1 MNKREEILGRLE
13 DKLTA
18 IGQDTDV
25 HLEGLVWAKPITYWD
40 YIQTDV
46 LLNLQVQRTTL
57 PDEMIFIMYHQV
69 NELLFKMTLWE
80 ANQLTAAPQ
89 TSAAVFAE
97 KIGRMSRYFDVLSS
111 SFTIMSQGMEY
122 EQYLKF
128 RNTLTPASGFQSAQ
142 YRMVEFASTNVELL
156 ADARFRHTINK
167 DTPVEEAYEHL
178 YWHAAGKDYTTG
190 KKSTLIR
197 LFEERYKPEFLRK
210 IEEYRGTNIWAR
222 YQAMPEAEKNDPTL
236 IAAMRHYDH
245 TVNISWVMAHY
256 HAAASY
262 LDKENK
268 KEVEGTGGSDWK
280 KYMHPRYQRRIF
292 FPGLWS
298 PQELSDW
305 GTNV

>member
-1 MNKREEILGRLE
+1 MSNREEILGRLE
-13 DKLTA
+13 DKLKS
-18 IGQDTDV
+18 IDQDVNV
-25 HLEGLVWAKPITYWD
+25 HLEGLVWSKPITYWD

-80 ANQLTAAPQ
+80 AGQLTNGSQKDAA
-89 TSAAVFAE
+89 SFAE

-111 SFTIMSQGMEY
+111 SFNIMSSGMSY
-122 EQYLKF
+122 DQYMKF

-142 YRMVEFASTNVELL
+142 YRLVEFASTNVELL
-156 ADARFRHTINK
+156 ADARYRHTISS

-178 YWHAAGKDYTTG
+178 YWHAAGKDYATG

-197 LFEERYKPEFLRK
+197 LFEEKYKEEFLRK
-210 IEEYRGTNIWAR
+210 ITAYRGTNIWAQ
-222 YQAMPEAEKNDPTL
+222 YQALPEKERQDPAL
-236 IAAMRHYDH
+236 IAAMRHYDR

-256 HAAASY
+256 HAAAAY
-262 LDKENK
+262 LDKGK
-268 KEVEGTGGSDWK
+268 KETEGTGGSDWK
-280 KYMHPRYQRRIF
+280 KYMHPMYQRRIF

-298 PQELSDW
+298 AQELADW
-305 GTNV
+305 GKDV